1 MSKGNTFEND
11 FLKLIFNGTAI
22 ANIADNAASD
32 PLANLYVSLHS
43 ADVGEGGNQGTNEIA
58 YGDYARVA
66 VVRTSGG
73 WSVSDNEVT
82 NVDPIVF
89 PECASGTATAAYFA
103 VGAAA
108 GGAGKVLY
116 KGQLTNPLNISAGIE
131 PRFDAGDL
139 TITED

>member
-66 VVRTSGG
+66 VVRGPL
-73 WSVSDNEVT
+73 SD
-82 NVDPIVF
+82 
-89 PECASGTATAAYFA
+89 
-103 VGAAA
+103 
-108 GGAGKVLY
+108 
-116 KGQLTNPLNISAGIE
+116 
-131 PRFDAGDL
+131 FDDR
-139 TITED
+139 